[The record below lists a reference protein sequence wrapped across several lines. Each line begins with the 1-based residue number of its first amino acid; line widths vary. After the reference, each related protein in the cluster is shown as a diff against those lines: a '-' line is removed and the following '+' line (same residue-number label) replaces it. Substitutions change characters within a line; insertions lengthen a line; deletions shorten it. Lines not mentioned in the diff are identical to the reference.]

1 MSNKGPLTGISLDGP
16 EIVYNYRPDGS
27 FDFTKRWT
35 KYPAPAPPPTDEQFW
50 RIPGQKPDSAFLRRH
65 FYHEGRLHERHA
77 LWILQEASKLMRMEQ
92 NVLQVTSP
100 VTICGDIHGQ
110 YFDLVHLMSP
120 NLGGSASKTRYL
132 FLGDYVDRGCFGIE
146 CVLLLY
152 SLKINYPDNFL
163 LLRGNHECKR
173 LTDYFTFRLEC
184 RRKYSEALYQAVLD
198 SFNCLPLAAVVDN
211 TLFCVHGGLSPH
223 LETIDDIQAIDRFQ
237 EPPTRGLMCDL
248 LWSDPARD
256 HSHDEVD
263 FVENPQRGCSYY
275 YGYKA
280 VRRFL
285 DHNRLSLLIR
295 AHEVEES
302 GYRRFTTNNQRA
314 HLMTLFSAPNYLDF
328 YGNLGAVMVYE
339 RGKMS
344 VRQFKYTEHPY
355 WLPNFADAFT
365 WSMPFVALKAAEMLR
380 TLMSVFP
387 DDESDSDLD
396 TPTNYSDMEWEDE
409 DVIVLADGRR
419 RVIVTPTTEGG
430 PGGKKHHK
438 RPKPQRDASAMRKVY
453 RILRDE
459 TEGAS
464 ELGKTTERPGYGQEL
479 GTGGPDVR
487 PGTPFKEV
495 RALDLVNERLPEP
508 LLEYHEVVANLRRD
522 GSNQSTPRRGAAP
535 ALYEE
540 PEETRYSAPQ
550 PFVHPHP
557 RRVVAPIQT
566 AGSPPAQ
573 SRERP
578 RVYTG
583 YVGHEEGQE
592 RRNSVGTSYR
602 SAPSTRRRTWEEQ
615 EEILRK
621 LAAVQL
627 QENY

>member
-1 MSNKGPLTGISLDGP
+1 MSNTGALSTLIPDGP
-16 EIVYNYRPDGS
+16 EIVRNYKPDGS
-27 FDFTKRWT
+27 LDFTKRWT

-50 RIPGQKPDSAFLRRH
+50 RVPGEKPDSAFLRRH
-65 FYHEGRLHERHA
+65 FYHEGRLEERHA
-77 LWILQEASKLMRMEQ
+77 LWILQEASRLMRMEK

-100 VTICGDIHGQ
+100 VT
-110 YFDLVHLMSP
+110 S
-120 NLGGSASKTRYL
+120 
-132 FLGDYVDRGCFGIE
+132 
-146 CVLLLY
+146 
-152 SLKINYPDNFL
+152 
-163 LLRGNHECKR
+163 
-173 LTDYFTFRLEC
+173 
-184 RRKYSEALYQAVLD
+184 RRKYSETLYQAALE

-223 LETIDDIQAIDRFQ
+223 LETIEDIQAIDRFQ
-237 EPPTRGLMCDL
+237 EPPTKGLMCDL

-355 WLPNFADAFT
+355 WLPNFADAFS
-365 WSMPFVALKAAEMLR
+365 WSLPFVALKASEMLR
-380 TLMSVFP
+380 ALISVFP
-387 DDESDSDLD
+387 DGDSDSDLD
-396 TPTNYSDMEWEDE
+396 TPEHSDMEWEE
-409 DVIVLADGRR
+409 DVVVLPDGRR
-419 RVIVTPTTEGG
+419 QVLITPTTER
-430 PGGKKHHK
+430 PSGKKHGK
-438 RPKPQRDASAMRKVY
+438 RPKKQRDLDASAMRKVY
-453 RILRDE
+453 RILREE

-464 ELGKTTERPGYGQEL
+464 ELGRTKERPGLGHEL
-479 GTGGPDVR
+479 RTGGPDVR
-487 PGTPFKEV
+487 PGTPFREV
-495 RALDLVNERLPEP
+495 RQLDLMNERLPEP
-508 LLEYHEVVANLRRD
+508 FLEYAEVINRR
-522 GSNQSTPRRGAAP
+522 GSNQSTPQRGP
-535 ALYEE
+535 PRALYEE
-540 PEETRYSAPQ
+540 PEPAAVYHAPQ
-550 PFVHPHP
+550 SLVHPAPP
-557 RRVVAPIQT
+557 RRIVTTVQPSGYGPIIRD
-566 AGSPPAQ
+566 G
-573 SRERP
+573 P

-583 YVGHEEGQE
+583 YVGHEQGPE
-592 RRNSVGTSYR
+592 RRDSVGTSYR

-615 EEILRK
+615 EEMLRR

-627 QENY
+627 YES